1 MGIYRIESEFK
12 KDKDRRK
19 GADDSDIDPLE
30 AFMMHIKKGDAM
42 TTGRRLQLRG
52 EAAQFRKDKQ
62 HWYNLEKAARPHD
75 VKKAPEFDG
84 EELSSDKKDI
94 ENAEK
99 MKLLKNAFV
108 ETKSEPKTEP
118 KSELEPKLKTEIEG
132 QTRVEITKPDESEQ
146 SIKNVKKPAETESHD
161 MITDEHIAEHK
172 TNETSNLTDQII
184 KKPIITP
191 PKRKITPIRSLP
203 KPKKLRVYDSSTTNQ
218 RFDAWIPPTNQDGDG
233 STDLNKKLGY

>member
-84 EELSSDKKDI
+84 EELSGDKKEI

-108 ETKSEPKTEP
+108 ETKSEPETEP

-132 QTRVEITKPDESEQ
+132 QTKVEITKPDESEQ
-146 SIKNVKKPAETESHD
+146 SIKNVK
-161 MITDEHIAEHK
+161 
-172 TNETSNLTDQII
+172 NLTF
-184 KKPIITP
+184 K
-191 PKRKITPIRSLP
+191 
-203 KPKKLRVYDSSTTNQ
+203 
-218 RFDAWIPPTNQDGDG
+218 
-233 STDLNKKLGY
+233 